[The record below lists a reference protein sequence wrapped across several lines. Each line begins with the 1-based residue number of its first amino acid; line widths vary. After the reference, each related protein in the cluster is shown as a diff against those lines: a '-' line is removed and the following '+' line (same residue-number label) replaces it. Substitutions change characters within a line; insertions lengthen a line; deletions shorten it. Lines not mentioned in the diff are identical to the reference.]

1 MKKIIILFIILIVLI
16 FSIFVLGDIDIENEK
31 AAIKN
36 ATLDYLEGWYNGD
49 AVRMER
55 ALHPEF
61 FTKRGI
67 LIHPNTGEMATP
79 HLNAEMM
86 IGYVKQGGG
95 KSFPREKLK
104 NEVTILDI
112 YKNTASVKA
121 ISAQFVDYLH
131 LAKFNGKWM
140 IVNVLWELKTE

>member
-1 MKKIIILFIILIVLI
+1 MIKIVLICVVLVVVI
-16 FSIFVLGDIDIENEK
+16 FSIFVLGDNNVANEK

-36 ATLDYLEGWYNGD
+36 ATLDYLEGWYDGD
-49 AVRMER
+49 VERMGR

-67 LIHPNTGEMATP
+67 LVNPNTGQMATP

-104 NEVTILDI
+104 NEVIILDI
-112 YKNTASVKA
+112 YKNIATVKA
-121 ISAQFVDYLH
+121 ISAQYMDYIH

-140 IVNVLWELKTE
+140 IVNVLWELKAE

>member
-1 MKKIIILFIILIVLI
+1 MKKIILLFIILIVLI
-16 FSIFVLGDIDIENEK
+16 FSIFVLGDIENDK

-36 ATLDYLEGWYNGD
+36 ATLDYLEGWYDGD

-95 KSFPREKLK
+95 KSFPREKLN
-104 NEVTILDI
+104 NEVIVLDI

-131 LAKFNGKWM
+131 LAKFDGKWM
-140 IVNVLWELKTE
+140 IVNILWELKTE

>member
-1 MKKIIILFIILIVLI
+1 MKKIIVIFIVLVVLI
-16 FSIFVLGDIDIENEK
+16 FSVFVLAENEAEK

-36 ATLDYLEGWYNGD
+36 AALDYLEGWYDGD
-49 AVRMER
+49 AMRMER

-67 LIHPNTGEMATP
+67 LVNPNTGQMATP

-104 NEVTILDI
+104 NEVIILDI

-121 ISAQFVDYLH
+121 ISAQYMDYIH
-131 LAKFNGKWM
+131 LAKFDGKWM
-140 IVNVLWELKTE
+140 IVNILWELKTE

>member
-1 MKKIIILFIILIVLI
+1 MKKIILLFIILIVLI
-16 FSIFVLGDIDIENEK
+16 FSIFVLADSDIENEK

-36 ATLDYLEGWYNGD
+36 ATLDYLEGWYDGD

-104 NEVTILDI
+104 NEVIILDI

-131 LAKFNGKWM
+131 LAKFDGKWM
-140 IVNVLWELKTE
+140 IVNILWELKTE

>member
-1 MKKIIILFIILIVLI
+1 MKKIILIFIVLVVLI
-16 FSIFVLGDIDIENEK
+16 FSLFVLGDNDIENEK

-36 ATLDYLEGWYNGD
+36 ATLDYLEGWYDGD
-49 AVRMER
+49 AERMER

-79 HLNAEMM
+79 HLTAEMM

-95 KSFPREKLK
+95 KGFPREKLK

-121 ISAQFVDYLH
+121 ISAQYVDYLH

>member
-1 MKKIIILFIILIVLI
+1 MKKIIILFILLVVLHL
-16 FSIFVLGDIDIENEK
+16 SIFVLGDIGNEK
-31 AAIKN
+31 VAIRN

-49 AVRMER
+49 AERMGR

-67 LIHPNTGEMATP
+67 LVNPNTGEMATP

-95 KSFPREKLK
+95 KNFPREKLN
-104 NEVTILDI
+104 NEVIILDV

-121 ISAQFVDYLH
+121 TSAQFVDYLH

-140 IVNVLWELKTE
+140 IVNVLWELKAE

>member
-1 MKKIIILFIILIVLI
+1 MKKIILLFIILIVLI
-16 FSIFVLGDIDIENEK
+16 FSIFVLGDIENDK

-36 ATLDYLEGWYNGD
+36 ATLDYLEGWYDGD
-49 AVRMER
+49 ALRMQR

-104 NEVTILDI
+104 NEVLILDI

-131 LAKFNGKWM
+131 LAKFDGKWM
-140 IVNVLWELKTE
+140 IVNILWELKTE

>member
-1 MKKIIILFIILIVLI
+1 MKKIIVIFIVLVVLI
-16 FSIFVLGDIDIENEK
+16 FSVFVLAENEAEK

-36 ATLDYLEGWYNGD
+36 AALDYLEGWYDGD
-49 AVRMER
+49 AMRMER

-67 LIHPNTGEMATP
+67 LVNPNTGQMATP

-104 NEVTILDI
+104 NEVIILDI

>member
-1 MKKIIILFIILIVLI
+1 MKKIIILSIVLVVLI
-16 FSIFVLGDIDIENEK
+16 FSIFVLGDIENEK

-36 ATLDYLEGWYNGD
+36 ATLDYLEGWYDGD
-49 AVRMER
+49 AVRTER

-104 NEVTILDI
+104 NEVIILDI

-131 LAKFNGKWM
+131 LAKFDGKWM
-140 IVNVLWELKTE
+140 IVNILWELKTE

>member
-1 MKKIIILFIILIVLI
+1 MKKIFLLFIILIVLI
-16 FSIFVLGDIDIENEK
+16 FSIFVLADSDIENEK

-36 ATLDYLEGWYNGD
+36 AALDYLEGWYDGD
-49 AVRMER
+49 AMRMER

-104 NEVTILDI
+104 NEVIILDI

-131 LAKFNGKWM
+131 LAKFDAKWM
-140 IVNVLWELKTE
+140 IVNILWELKTE

>member
-1 MKKIIILFIILIVLI
+1 MKKIIVIFIVLVILI
-16 FSIFVLGDIDIENEK
+16 FSLFVLAENDSEK

-36 ATLDYLEGWYNGD
+36 AALDYLEGWYNGD
-49 AVRMER
+49 AERMGR

-67 LIHPNTGEMATP
+67 LVNPNTGQMVTP

-104 NEVTILDI
+104 NEVIILDI
-112 YKNTASVKA
+112 YKNIATVKA
-121 ISAQFVDYLH
+121 ISAQYMDYIH

-140 IVNVLWELKTE
+140 IVNVLWELKAE

>member
-1 MKKIIILFIILIVLI
+1 MKKIILLFIILVVLI
-16 FSIFVLGDIDIENEK
+16 FSIFVLGDIENDK

-36 ATLDYLEGWYNGD
+36 ATLDYLEGWYDGD

-104 NEVTILDI
+104 NEVIILDI

-131 LAKFNGKWM
+131 LAKFDGKWM
-140 IVNVLWELKTE
+140 IVNILWELKTE

>member
-1 MKKIIILFIILIVLI
+1 MKKIIIVLIVLVVLI
-16 FSIFVLGDIDIENEK
+16 FSLFVLAENDAENEK
-31 AAIKN
+31 AAIKS
-36 ATLDYLEGWYNGD
+36 ATLDYLEGWYDGD
-49 AVRMER
+49 AERMER

-67 LIHPNTGEMATP
+67 LVNPNTGQMATP

-95 KSFPREKLK
+95 KSYPREKLK
-104 NEVTILDI
+104 NEVIILDI
-112 YKNTASVKA
+112 YKNIATVKA
-121 ISAQFVDYLH
+121 ISAQYMDYIH

-140 IVNVLWELKTE
+140 IVNVLWELNTN

>member
-1 MKKIIILFIILIVLI
+1 MKKIIIIFIVLVVLI
-16 FSIFVLGDIDIENEK
+16 FSIFVLAENEAEK
-31 AAIKN
+31 TAIKN
-36 ATLDYLEGWYNGD
+36 ATLDYLEGWYDGD
-49 AVRMER
+49 VERMER

-67 LIHPNTGEMATP
+67 LVNPNTGQMATP

-95 KSFPREKLK
+95 KSYPREKLK
-104 NEVTILDI
+104 NEVIILDI
-112 YKNTASVKA
+112 YKNIATVKA
-121 ISAQFVDYLH
+121 LSAQYMDYIH

-140 IVNVLWELKTE
+140 IVNVLWELKRE

>member
-1 MKKIIILFIILIVLI
+1 MKKIIIIFIVLVVLF
-16 FSIFVLGDIDIENEK
+16 FSIFVLGDNDAENEK

-36 ATLDYLEGWYNGD
+36 ATLDYLEGWYDGD

-67 LIHPNTGEMATP
+67 LINPNTGQMATP

-86 IGYVKQGGG
+86 IGIVKQGGG

-121 ISAQFVDYLH
+121 ISAQYVDYVH
-131 LAKFNGKWM
+131 LAKFSGKWM
-140 IVNVLWELKTE
+140 IVNVLWELKRE

>member
-1 MKKIIILFIILIVLI
+1 MKKIIVIFIVLVVLI
-16 FSIFVLGDIDIENEK
+16 FSVFVLAENEAEK

-36 ATLDYLEGWYNGD
+36 AALDYLEGWYDGD
-49 AVRMER
+49 AMRMER

-67 LIHPNTGEMATP
+67 LVNPNTGQMATP

-86 IGYVKQGGG
+86 IGFVKQGGG

-104 NEVTILDI
+104 NEVIILDI

-121 ISAQFVDYLH
+121 ISAQYMDYIH
-131 LAKFNGKWM
+131 LAKFDGKWM
-140 IVNVLWELKTE
+140 IVNILWELKTE

>member
-1 MKKIIILFIILIVLI
+1 MKKIIVLSVVLVVIIL
-16 FSIFVLGDIDIENEK
+16 SIFVLGDNENEK

-36 ATLDYLEGWYNGD
+36 ATLDYLEGWYDGD
-49 AVRMER
+49 AERMER

-67 LIHPNTGEMATP
+67 LINPNTGEITTP

-86 IGYVKQGGG
+86 IGYVKQGGE
-95 KSFPREKLK
+95 KNFPREKLN
-104 NEVTILDI
+104 NEVIILDI

-121 ISAQFVDYLH
+121 ISAQYVDYLH

>member
-1 MKKIIILFIILIVLI
+1 MKKIIVLLVVLVVLI
-16 FSIFVLGDIDIENEK
+16 FSIFVLGNIENEK

-36 ATLDYLEGWYNGD
+36 ATLDYLEGWYDGD

-104 NEVTILDI
+104 NEVIILDI

-131 LAKFNGKWM
+131 LGKFDGKWM

>member
-1 MKKIIILFIILIVLI
+1 MKKIIVLLVVLVVLI
-16 FSIFVLGDIDIENEK
+16 FSIFVLGDIENEK

-36 ATLDYLEGWYNGD
+36 ATLDYLEGWYDGD
-49 AVRMER
+49 AVRIER

-67 LIHPNTGEMATP
+67 LIHPNTGEIATP
-79 HLNAEMM
+79 HLNAETM

-95 KSFPREKLK
+95 KGFPREKLK
-104 NEVTILDI
+104 NEVIILDI

-131 LAKFNGKWM
+131 LAKFGGKWM

>member
-1 MKKIIILFIILIVLI
+1 MKKIILLFIILIVLI
-16 FSIFVLGDIDIENEK
+16 FSIFVLGDIENDK

-36 ATLDYLEGWYNGD
+36 ATLDYLEGWYDGD

-131 LAKFNGKWM
+131 LAKFDGKWM
-140 IVNVLWELKTE
+140 IVNILWELKTE

>member
-1 MKKIIILFIILIVLI
+1 MKKIIVIFIVLVVLI
-16 FSIFVLGDIDIENEK
+16 FSLFVLAENEAEK

-36 ATLDYLEGWYNGD
+36 AALDYLEGWYNGD
-49 AVRMER
+49 VERMER

-67 LIHPNTGEMATP
+67 VVNPNTGQMATP

-104 NEVTILDI
+104 NEVIILDI
-112 YKNTASVKA
+112 YKNIATVKA
-121 ISAQFVDYLH
+121 ISAQYMDYIH

-140 IVNVLWELKTE
+140 IVNVLWELNRE